1 MQKHC
6 SRTLAALALTLVLMS
21 PAVAAD
27 GIMWTGIAAPP
38 PPDTAGII
46 HTEEAAD
53 GIIWT
58 GLAQTLAQV
67 GVRLLAG
74 LR

>member
-1 MQKHC
+1 MKKHC
-6 SRTLAALALTLVLMS
+6 SRILAALALTLALMS

-27 GIMWTGIAAPP
+27 GIMWSEIATPP
-38 PPDTAGII
+38 PPGTAGIM
-46 HTEEAAD
+46 HTDEAAD

-58 GLAQTLAQV
+58 GLAQPMAQL
-67 GVRLLAG
+67 GLSLLAG